1 MVPVNP
7 FSFLAQAITDLLTSN
22 LGLFESMGLSLFRGL
37 AVILLAWFGV
47 KAALS
52 SAQGGPGFN
61 FAKFADLVLL
71 IAFGLAMETY
81 YSTPSPGM
89 GYSFSDLVTREAQF
103 LSNQIESNQADQ
115 IANAI
120 TTAEEQLGSPPGIF
134 SFHEALTFFAVYI
147 ALAIAQGVAFAVIA
161 YGLVATAVCVLLG
174 PIFVPFLIVP
184 KLDWLFWGWFKAF
197 LGFAFYQVVAAAF
210 LFIFAKV
217 LLGLFAVIGP
227 LSISNAYMILP
238 ALIVTL
244 AVCVYGLLKI
254 PDLTASILGGRTG
267 SWVNPLGS

>member
-1 MVPVNP
+1 MSLNP
-7 FSFLAQAITDLLTSN
+7 FSFLSQAISDLLNSN
-22 LGLFESMGLSLFRGL
+22 LGLFESLGLNLFRGL

-61 FAKFADLVLL
+61 FAKFADLILV
-71 IAFGLAMETY
+71 ISFGLAMETY
-81 YSTPSPGM
+81 YSAQLPGI
-89 GYSFSDLVTREAQF
+89 GYSFSDLVTREAQY

-115 IANAI
+115 IASAI
-120 TTAEEQLGSPPGIF
+120 TTAEDQLGSPPGVF
-134 SFHEALTFFAVYI
+134 SFHEALIFFAVYI

-197 LGFAFYQVVAAAF
+197 LGFAFYQVIAAAF

-217 LLGLFAVIGP
+217 LLGLLGVIGP
-227 LSISNAYMILP
+227 LSISNAYVILP

-244 AVCVYGLLKI
+244 AVCAYGLLKI
-254 PDLTASILGGRTG
+254 PDLTAAILSGRAG
-267 SWVNPLGS
+267 IWVSPWG

>member
-1 MVPVNP
+1 MPVNP
-7 FSFLAQAITDLLTSN
+7 FSFLAQANSDLLTSN
-22 LGLFESMGLSLFRGL
+22 LGLFEAMGLSLFRGF

-61 FAKFADLVLL
+61 FAKFADLILV

-81 YSTPSPGM
+81 YSTPIPGM

-115 IANAI
+115 ISDAI
-120 TTAEEQLGSPPGIF
+120 TTAEEHLGSPPGIF
-134 SFHEALTFFAVYI
+134 SFHEALTFFAAYI

-161 YGLVATAVCVLLG
+161 YGLVATAVCVLMG

-197 LGFAFYQVVAAAF
+197 LGFAFYQVVAAGF

-227 LSISNAYMILP
+227 LSISNAYLILP

-244 AVCVYGLLKI
+244 TVCVYGLLKI
-254 PDLTASILGGRTG
+254 PDLTASILSGRTG
-267 SWVNPLGS
+267 TWVNPLGY

>member
-1 MVPVNP
+1 MPANP
-7 FSFLAQAITDLLTSN
+7 FSFLSEAITDLLNTN
-22 LGLFESMGLSLFRGL
+22 LGLFELLGLTLFRGL

-47 KAALS
+47 KAGLS

-61 FAKFADLVLL
+61 FAKFADLLLL

-81 YSTPSPGM
+81 YSTQLPGF
-89 GYSFSDLVTREAQF
+89 GYSFSDLITREAQYF
-103 LSNQIESNQADQ
+103 SNQIESNQADQ
-115 IANAI
+115 ISNAI
-120 TTAEEQLGSPPGIF
+120 TTAEEQLGSPPGVF

-210 LFIFAKV
+210 LFIFANLV
-217 LLGLFAVIGP
+217 LALVRRRPLNGNGSACAEETLQLCQPQGLPYRPFFREKEGFLVELSSNRP
-227 LSISNAYMILP
+227 LSHI
-238 ALIVTL
+238 
-244 AVCVYGLLKI
+244 
-254 PDLTASILGGRTG
+254 
-267 SWVNPLGS
+267 

>member
-1 MVPVNP
+1 MPVNP
-7 FSFLAQAITDLLTSN
+7 FSFLAQAISDLLNSN

-52 SAQGGPGFN
+52 SAQGGAGFN
-61 FAKFADLVLL
+61 FAKFADLLLL
-71 IAFGLAMETY
+71 IAFGLGMETY
-81 YSTPSPGM
+81 YSSPVPGM

-134 SFHEALTFFAVYI
+134 SFHEALTFFAIYI

-161 YGLVATAVCVLLG
+161 YGLVATAVCVLIG

-197 LGFAFYQVVAAAF
+197 LGFSFYQVVAAAF

-217 LLGLFAVIGP
+217 LLGLFGVIGP

-238 ALIVTL
+238 ALFVTL
-244 AVCVYGLLKI
+244 MVCVYGLLKI
-254 PDLTASILGGRTG
+254 PDLTASILGGRAGT
-267 SWVNPLGS
+267 WVNLFG

>member
-22 LGLFESMGLSLFRGL
+22 IGLFESLGLSLFRGL

-52 SAQGGPGFN
+52 CAQGGPGFN

-81 YSTPSPGM
+81 YSTPLPGM

-134 SFHEALTFFAVYI
+134 SFHEALTYFAVYI
-147 ALAIAQGVAFAVIA
+147 ALAVAQGVAFAVIA

-174 PIFVPFLIVP
+174 PIFVPLLIVP

-217 LLGLFAVIGP
+217 LLGLFGVIGP

-267 SWVNPLGS
+267 SWVNPLG

>member
-1 MVPVNP
+1 MPTNP
-7 FSFLAQAITDLLTSN
+7 FSFLSQAISELLNSKLTV
-22 LGLFESMGLSLFRGL
+22 FESSGLNLFRGL
-37 AVILLAWFGV
+37 AVIILVWFGL

-52 SAQGGPGFN
+52 SAQGFAGFN
-61 FAKFADLVLL
+61 FAKFADLLL
-71 IAFGLAMETY
+71 VISFGLAMQTY
-81 YSTPSPGM
+81 YGTPMPGI
-89 GYSFSDLVTREAQF
+89 GYSFSDLVTKQTQY
-103 LSNQIESNQADQ
+103 LSNQIESDQADQ
-115 IANAI
+115 ISSAI
-120 TTAEEQLGSPPGIF
+120 TTAEEQLGSPPGVF
-134 SFHEALTFFAVYI
+134 SFHEELTFFAVYV

-161 YGLVATAVCVLLG
+161 YGLVATAVCVLVG
-174 PIFVPFLIVP
+174 PIFIPFLIVP

-244 AVCVYGLLKI
+244 AVCVYGLFKI
-254 PDLTASILGGRTG
+254 PDLTAAIFSGRTG
-267 SWVNPLGS
+267 VWANPLG

>member
-1 MVPVNP
+1 MPVNP
-7 FSFLAQAITDLLTSN
+7 FSFLAQAISDLLNSN

-37 AVILLAWFGV
+37 AVILLAWFGI

-52 SAQGGPGFN
+52 SAQGHPGFN
-61 FAKFADLVLL
+61 FAKFADLLLL
-71 IAFGLAMETY
+71 ISFGL
-81 YSTPSPGM
+81 
-89 GYSFSDLVTREAQF
+89 REAQF
-103 LSNQIESNQADQ
+103 LSNQIESNQVDQ
-115 IANAI
+115 ISNAI

-161 YGLVATAVCVLLG
+161 YGLVATAVCVLIG
-174 PIFVPFLIVP
+174 PIFVPFFIVP

-197 LGFAFYQVVAAAF
+197 IGFAFYQVVAAAF

-217 LLGLFAVIGP
+217 LLGLFGVIGP
-227 LSISNAYMILP
+227 LSISNAYVILP
-238 ALIVTL
+238 ALVVTL

-254 PDLTASILGGRTG
+254 PDLTAAILSGRTG
-267 SWVNPLGS
+267 IWVNPLE

>member
-1 MVPVNP
+1 MPVNP
-7 FSFLAQAITDLLTSN
+7 FSFLAQAISDLLNSN
-22 LGLFESMGLSLFRGL
+22 LGLFESMGLNLFRGL

-52 SAQGGPGFN
+52 AAQGGPGFN
-61 FAKFADLVLL
+61 FAKFADLLLL
-71 IAFGLAMETY
+71 IAFGLGMETY
-81 YSTPSPGM
+81 YSNPLPSM
-89 GYSFSDLVTREAQF
+89 GYSFSDLVTRETQY

-120 TTAEEQLGSPPGIF
+120 TTAEQQLGSPPGIF

-147 ALAIAQGVAFAVIA
+147 ALSIAQGIAFAVIA
-161 YGLVATAVCVLLG
+161 YGLVATAVCVLIG
-174 PIFVPFLIVP
+174 PIFVPFMIVP

-197 LGFAFYQVVAAAF
+197 LGFSFYQVVAAAF

-217 LLGLFAVIGP
+217 LLGLFGVIGP

-238 ALIVTL
+238 ALFVTL
-244 AVCVYGLLKI
+244 LVCCYGLLKI

-267 SWVNPLGS
+267 SWVNLFG

>member
-7 FSFLAQAITDLLTSN
+7 FSFLAQAISDLLTSN
-22 LGLFESMGLSLFRGL
+22 LGLFESTGLSLFRGL
-37 AVILLAWFGV
+37 AVILLAWFGI

-61 FAKFADLVLL
+61 FAKFTDLVLL

-81 YSTPSPGM
+81 YSTPLPGM

-238 ALIVTL
+238 ALFVTL

-254 PDLTASILGGRTG
+254 PELTASILGGRAG